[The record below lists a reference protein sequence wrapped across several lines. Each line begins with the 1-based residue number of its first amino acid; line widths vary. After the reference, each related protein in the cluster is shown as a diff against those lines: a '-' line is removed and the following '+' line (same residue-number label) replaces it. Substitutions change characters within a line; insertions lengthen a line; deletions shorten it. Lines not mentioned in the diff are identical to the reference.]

1 MNVAIYGQYYQ
12 NSTEPI
18 IKDLFVFFNS
28 NNIEMVIEENFLKML
43 YEKQLVKKEYKTF
56 SPNTSLDD
64 SFEMLISIGGD
75 GTILRAATLVR
86 NSSVPILGI
95 NAGRL
100 GFLATVP
107 KESID
112 VFLQFV
118 IEKKYTISE
127 RTLLSLACDPKNE
140 VFEDELN
147 FAMNEV
153 TVSRKDTTSMITVET
168 YLNNEYLNSYWA
180 DGLIISTPT
189 GSTGYSL
196 SCGGP
201 ILTPNVESLVI
212 TPIAPHNLNARP
224 LVIPDDTEIK
234 LKVSGREDQY
244 LVSLDSRIASV
255 KNESIITI
263 KKTDFKIK
271 MVEIPGET
279 FLKTLRNKLLWGE
292 DKRN

>member
-1 MNVAIYGQYYQ
+1 MKVAIYGQYYQ

-18 IKDLFVFFNS
+18 IRDIFVFFNE
-28 NNIEMVIEENFLKML
+28 NQVEMIIEEAFLKLL
-43 YEKQLVKKEYKTF
+43 YKKQIVKKEYKTF
-56 SPNTSLDD
+56 QSHAELDD
-64 SFEMLISIGGD
+64 SFDIMISIGGD

-86 NSSVPILGI
+86 DSGIPILGI

-100 GFLATVP
+100 GFLAMVQ
-107 KESID
+107 KDEIAE
-112 VFLQFV
+112 FLQLI

-127 RTLLSLACDPKNE
+127 RNLISLSGTPNIPEISDI
-140 VFEDELN
+140 N
-147 FAMNEV
+147 FAMNEIS
-153 TVSRKDTTSMITVET
+153 VSRKDTTSMITIET
-168 YLNNEYLNSYWA
+168 YLNDEFLNSYWA

-201 ILTPNVESLVI
+201 ILTPNVSSLVI

-224 LVIPDDTEIK
+224 LVIPDDTVIR
-234 LKVSGREDQY
+234 LKVTGREEQY

-255 KNESIITI
+255 KNESELTI
-263 KKTDFKIK
+263 RKTPFKIK
-271 MVEIPGET
+271 MVEIHEET